1 MNQTKNYYTCKHCNK
16 LIKTQKAL
24 DIIGS
29 VRESHSDR
37 YVYTYH
43 KGCWKQYIKY
53 NKCVWDLI

>member
-1 MNQTKNYYTCKHCNK
+1 MDQTKNYYTCKHCNK
-16 LIKTQKAL
+16 PIKTQKAL

-53 NKCVWDLI
+53 KCVWDLI